1 MVTEVQP
8 VNRLTDMSRYGDRV
22 QRLPYWA
29 RSTNP
34 IVRRHLG
41 LYWRTVPPDTR
52 PFFIIYLVWVCV
64 MLLGLLMPQFFSLTM
79 LSFLASIMII
89 PVMMVIYAH
98 VLLTIAI
105 NAARNMQMEMQN
117 ETLQLLQATP
127 MNLPQIFLGKVA
139 AAFWRRMDDV
149 VMVAQSA
156 MAFGPP
162 LIFTGYTLFWPLE
175 ASVWQAPIITL
186 VATLVTVFRIIAE
199 PIMVGA
205 ISVFVGLV
213 VPGRSR
219 AITSAVALSAFYFLL
234 LNLAANLPAVRGTEL
249 ADGTLIPPNHG
260 LIIAFDLVLPVLLPL
275 VITYGLLKLAARIAT
290 SD

>member
-1 MVTEVQP
+1 MATKIQP
-8 VNRLTDMSRYGDRV
+8 VNRLTDLSRYGDST

-41 LYWRTVPPDTR
+41 LYWRTVPPETR
-52 PFFIIYLVWVCV
+52 PFFLIYLVWVGIMV
-64 MLLGLLMPQFFSLTM
+64 AGLLVPPLFGFTM

-105 NAARNMQMEMQN
+105 NASRNMQMEMNN
-117 ETLQLLQATP
+117 ETLQLLRATP
-127 MNLPQIFLGKVA
+127 MSLPQIFLGKVA
-139 AAFWRRMDDV
+139 AAIWRRMDDV

-156 MAFGPP
+156 LAFGPP
-162 LIFTGYTLFWPLE
+162 LIFTGYTLFWPVEDAL
-175 ASVWQAPIITL
+175 WQAPLLTL
-186 VATLVTVFRIIAE
+186 VAALVMLFRVIVE
-199 PIMVGA
+199 PVMVGA

-219 AITSAVALSAFYFLL
+219 AISSAVALSAFYFLL
-234 LNLAANLPAVRGTEL
+234 LNLAANLPAVRGAEL
-249 ADGTLIPPNHG
+249 PDGSIMPPNHT
-260 LIIAFDLVLPVLLPL
+260 LILVFDLVLPVVLPIA
-275 VITYGLLKLAARIAT
+275 ITYILLQLAARIVNT
-290 SD
+290 D